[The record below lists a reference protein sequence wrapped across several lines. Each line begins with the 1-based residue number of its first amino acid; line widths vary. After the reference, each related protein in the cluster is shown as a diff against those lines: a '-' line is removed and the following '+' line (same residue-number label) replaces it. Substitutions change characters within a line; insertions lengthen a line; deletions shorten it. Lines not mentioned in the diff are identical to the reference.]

1 MHLKKKKKIFI
12 QKIYA
17 SPFIPEI
24 NFFKINYLKK
34 YSMNPKDNAYDWII
48 KLLII
53 GDSNVG
59 KTNILLRACDNKFLP
74 THLATIG

>member
-1 MHLKKKKKIFI
+1 
-12 QKIYA
+12 
-17 SPFIPEI
+17 
-24 NFFKINYLKK
+24 
-34 YSMNPKDNAYDWII
+34 MNNKDNTYDWII

-59 KTNILLRACDNKFLP
+59 KTNMLLRACDNKFLP